1 MNWFT
6 GHQTIRFPNAVRSSG
21 LAADGIGNTENIF
34 FIYWQARRDKK
45 DSPFPTS
52 PRHLLTLRRRRQ
64 SNMALGIVAMP
75 GRGGAPYEI
84 A

>member
-1 MNWFT
+1 
-6 GHQTIRFPNAVRSSG
+6 

-45 DSPFPTS
+45 DSKAKQP
-52 PRHLLTLRRRRQ
+52 
-64 SNMALGIVAMP
+64 ALGIVAMP
-75 GRGGAPYEI
+75 GRAARTPYEI